1 MDMIV
6 QFLAG
11 LCSGIISG
19 MGFGGG
25 VVLIPVLTLI
35 LGFDQKAAQG
45 MNLLYFIPTSI
56 SALWIHFKNK
66 SIDLKIAC
74 AVAAYGVAGASAGA
88 MLAYKI
94 PSHLLRRMF
103 AILII
108 LMGANELYRIYNK
121 K

>member
-1 MDMIV
+1 MDIIL
-6 QFLAG
+6 QIFAG
-11 LCSGIISG
+11 LCSGVISG

-25 VVLIPVLTLI
+25 MVLIPILTLV

-45 MNLLYFIPTSI
+45 MNLLYFIPTALA
-56 SALWIHFKNK
+56 ALWVHFKNK
-66 SIDLKIAC
+66 NIDIKLAC
-74 AVAAYGVAGASAGA
+74 AIAAYGVAGASAGA

-94 PSHLLRRMF
+94 SAPLLRRMF

-108 LMGANELYRIYNK
+108 IMGANELYRIYK